1 MRMQFGKQTSS
12 KEESLHIAK
21 IHRHR
26 ESLMLGFRYETV
38 KITMLRNQM
47 CGDEFCKVNFVELI
61 ETFRT
66 FNIAG
71 ITIMIIIEL
80 FV

>member
-1 MRMQFGKQTSS
+1 MRMQFGGQTSS
-12 KEESLHIAK
+12 KEESLLIAK

-38 KITMLRNQM
+38 KITMLLNQM
-47 CGDEFCKVNFVELI
+47 FGDEFCTINSVELFD
-61 ETFRT
+61 TFRT